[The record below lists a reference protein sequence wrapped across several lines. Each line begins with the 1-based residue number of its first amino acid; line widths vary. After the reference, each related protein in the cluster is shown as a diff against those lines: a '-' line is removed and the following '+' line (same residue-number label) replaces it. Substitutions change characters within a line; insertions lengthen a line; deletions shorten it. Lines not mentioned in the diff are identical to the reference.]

1 MNTKTE
7 ITNSPKYST
16 FFNNL
21 ITLCNRYNVNIY
33 DAVRRAGICNDY
45 IERWKNGDEVTYGM
59 LGLLSIYFHIP
70 VDYFFRLSVNADKL
84 GDSIERTLKK
94 PFEFLYE
101 ILLVICR
108 DNEAKVKYK
117 QVVAVS
123 EISLPAFFDE
133 KGLKYALESNHS
145 LTPSQMQS
153 AYYVLSKIK
162 KNCIR
167 TDLAEECEKEIQL
180 LNKMGCKDVINWSN
194 PLKNFHF
201 EHNHIKSILRYVIKS
216 ADVRNQWIK
225 YIRFNEHYIYEIK
238 NSNIVSFIN
247 DSCPD
252 VVSYMR
258 HLNFYCHYE
267 DGRDLGKM
275 IYEIFGD
282 EATAVGVC
290 DKYHISVS

>member
-7 ITNSPKYST
+7 NNNSANNSV
-16 FFNNL
+16 FLNNL
-21 ITLCNRYNVNIY
+21 FALCSGRKVEVK
-33 DAVRRAGICNDY
+33 DALNGAGINSRY
-45 IERWKNGDEVTYGM
+45 IERWQNGEAVTYEM

-70 VDYFFRLSVNADKL
+70 VDYFFRLSVDEETLN
-84 GDSIERTLKK
+84 DSTERTLKK
-94 PFEFLYE
+94 SFEFLYE
-101 ILLVICR
+101 MLLVLCR

-117 QVVAVS
+117 QVFAVCK
-123 EISLPAFFDE
+123 ISLPSFFDE
-133 KGLKYALESNHS
+133 KGLKYALENNHS
-145 LTPSQMQS
+145 LTPSQLMS
-153 AYYVLSKIK
+153 AYYVLSNIK
-162 KNCIR
+162 NHSIR
-167 TDLAEECEKEIQL
+167 TDLAEECEREIQL
-180 LNKMGCKDVINWSN
+180 LNKLGCKDVVSWSN

-201 EHNHIKSILRYVIKS
+201 EHNQIKSILRYVIKS

-252 VVSYMR
+252 VVSYIR

-290 DKYHISVS
+290 EKYHISVS